1 MNEHKPVLL
10 DEVIKAISPQD
21 GAIYVDGTF
30 GGGGYSRALL
40 DKANCRVIGIDR
52 DPMVDE
58 MTKSWRSAYGDRLS
72 LLQGCFGNME
82 GLLARKG
89 VSEVDGITLDLG
101 VSSLQLDRPDRGFSF
116 KNDGPLDMRM
126 SKNGVSAAEVIN
138 QHPEEDI
145 ADIIFN
151 SLCSL

>member
-58 MTKSWRSAYGDRLS
+58 MTKSWRSA
-72 LLQGCFGNME
+72 
-82 GLLARKG
+82 
-89 VSEVDGITLDLG
+89 
-101 VSSLQLDRPDRGFSF
+101 
-116 KNDGPLDMRM
+116 
-126 SKNGVSAAEVIN
+126 
-138 QHPEEDI
+138 
-145 ADIIFN
+145 
-151 SLCSL
+151 